1 MEPIDYSDIT
11 DDMEVTD
18 VPEHTEST
26 DAGGTGGDGGEG
38 VAEAPEGVTEVEA
51 LPEAEGEGRD
61 TGVGV
66 PIQGETS
73 PETVPVVE
81 EEVSPTTINPD
92 GVVIYTGDEYIGPE
106 PIEIVPEHENPY
118 GVAPCYDMVIVGDEG
133 ECGWIPGYEE
143 EEIGEAITEQAQV
156 GTTNPPTLAETGGV
170 DMVSGAV
177 LGLVL
182 LTAGASAFII
192 SKIKNRLAAET
203 NGE

>member
-1 MEPIDYSDIT
+1 MEPLDYIDNT

-26 DAGGTGGDGGEG
+26 DAGSTGGDGGEG
-38 VAEAPEGVTEVEA
+38 VAEAPEGVTEDEA

-66 PIQGETS
+66 PVQGETS
-73 PETVPVVE
+73 PETVPVVAE
-81 EEVSPTTINPD
+81 EGAPTTTTNPD
-92 GVVIYTGDEYIGPE
+92 GVVTYTGDEYIEPE

-143 EEIGEAITEQAQV
+143 EEIGEAVIEQAQV
-156 GTTNPPTLAETGGV
+156 GTTNSPALAETGGV
-170 DMVSGAV
+170 DMFGPAV
-177 LGLVL
+177 VGLVL
-182 LTAGASAFII
+182 MAAGVVAFIR
-192 SKIKNRLAAET
+192 SKMKTA
-203 NGE
+203 

>member
-1 MEPIDYSDIT
+1 MEPLDYIDNT

-26 DAGGTGGDGGEG
+26 DAGSTGGDGGEG
-38 VAEAPEGVTEVEA
+38 VAEAPEGVTEDEA

-66 PIQGETS
+66 PVQGETS

-81 EEVSPTTINPD
+81 EEESPTTINPD
-92 GVVIYTGDEYIGPE
+92 GVVTYTGDEYTEPE

-143 EEIGEAITEQAQV
+143 EEIGEAVIEQAQV
-156 GTTNPPTLAETGGV
+156 GTPNPPALAETGGV
-170 DMVSGAV
+170 DMFGPAV
-177 LGLVL
+177 VGLVL
-182 LTAGASAFII
+182 MAAGVVAFIR
-192 SKIKNRLAAET
+192 SKMKTA
-203 NGE
+203 